1 MIRSHQ
7 SKRQIERN
15 EAALRQMF
23 SVVLFKYH
31 GGNLIINM
39 NEAAQIIS
47 KIKSFDM
54 TTEGKQI
61 KITITAKE
69 A

>member
-1 MIRSHQ
+1 
-7 SKRQIERN
+7 
-15 EAALRQMF
+15 MF